1 MLRTEQEYKA
11 AKAQLSKLTELL
23 EKQREKFKAKGYK
36 AKEVENLMA
45 PTITYARQTAEE
57 IEFYEQLLAGKV
69 PAVSSFSSAGQLL
82 VAARIAKKWT
92 QRDLAQALGVS
103 EAVVSRD
110 ERNEYHAVT
119 IEKAQRVAEA
129 LGAEVR
135 VELLLTKKEPI
146 SA

>member
-1 MLRTEQEYKA
+1 MLRTEQEYKV
-11 AKAQLSKLTELL
+11 AKAQLSKLNELS
-23 EKQREKFKAKGYK
+23 EKQREKFKAKGYA

-45 PTITYARQTAEE
+45 PTITYARQTVEE

-82 VAARIAKKWT
+82 VATRIAKKWT

-135 VELLLTKKEPI
+135 VELLLTKKTPI